1 MSNPLSVYIGYDE
14 RETDAYA
21 VAEHSLRRHASQPII
36 VIPLRTDLLAT
47 RGLLR
52 RPTDRRGL
60 IYDIHSNAPCA
71 TDFAIS
77 RFLVPI
83 IHQSG
88 WALFVDC
95 DVVFMADVAELFAL
109 ADESKAVMVV
119 KHHNGHK
126 EGTKMDGQV
135 QQLYHRKNWSSVML
149 WNVNN
154 PANRRLSLQDVNER
168 PGRDLHQFYWL
179 NDDEIGEL
187 PGEFNWLVGVQPKPA
202 TPKIAHF
209 TLGTPNMTDDLRT
222 SEHANI
228 WFDAH
233 QKTNETG
240 TENLIHNFSIEAS
253 QGAVSSVTQRQ
264 IDDAARRKRDG

>member
-1 MSNPLSVYIGYDE
+1 MTNPLSVYIGYDE
-14 RETDAYA
+14 REAEAYA
-21 VAEHSLRRHASQPII
+21 VAESSLRKHASQPLS
-36 VIPLRTDLLAT
+36 VMPLKIDRLGD

-60 IYDIHSNAPCA
+60 IYDFYSNAPCA

-119 KHHNGHK
+119 KHQNGHK

-187 PGEFNWLVGVQPKPA
+187 PSRWNCLIGLHEVPQNIA
-202 TPKIAHF
+202 IAHF
-209 TLGTPNMTDDLRT
+209 TLGTPNIDGVPGLA
-222 SEHANI
+222 EHSI
-228 WFDAH
+228 WLEAH
-233 QKTNETG
+233 AYAQKT
-240 TENLIHNFSIEAS
+240 S
-253 QGAVSSVTQRQ
+253 
-264 IDDAARRKRDG
+264 

>member
-1 MSNPLSVYIGYDE
+1 MNPLSVYIGYDD

-21 VAEHSLRRHASQPII
+21 VAEHSLRRHASQPIN
-36 VIPLRTDLLAT
+36 VIPLRADLLAA

-88 WALFVDC
+88 WALFIDC
-95 DVVFMADVAELFAL
+95 DVVFMTDTAELFSL

-119 KHHNGHK
+119 KHHNGHT
-126 EGTKMDGQV
+126 EGTKMDGQM
-135 QQLYHRKNWSSVML
+135 QLLYRRKNWSSVCL
-149 WNVNN
+149 YNCSH

-168 PGRDLHQFYWL
+168 PGRDLHGYYWL
-179 NDDEIGEL
+179 NDAEIGEL
-187 PGEFNWLVGVQPKPA
+187 PAEWNWLVGLQPKPA
-202 TPKIAHF
+202 DPKIAHY
-209 TLGTPNMTDDLRT
+209 TLGTPNLTHELRT
-222 SEHANI
+222 SEHADL
-228 WFDAH
+228 WFSSHDLAH
-233 QKTNETG
+233 G
-240 TENLIHNFSIEAS
+240 
-253 QGAVSSVTQRQ
+253 
-264 IDDAARRKRDG
+264 